1 MIQCVQ
7 ICHGKKNEQQSKF
20 LWLNFYLLVE
30 KVLQEVQLFS

>member
-7 ICHGKKNEQQSKF
+7 ICHGKKNEQNKF